1 QSVGRRPAD
10 LQYARHGRD
19 GEAARDQ
26 RLRVTQSSPHSR
38 FRSATCSSG
47 PGSPDTLVNKSI
59 IPTNAVGALVLRLGR
74 DNPRWGYQ
82 RIVGEPAG
90 VGVRVSATSVA

>member
-1 QSVGRRPAD
+1 
-10 LQYARHGRD
+10 
-19 GEAARDQ
+19 
-26 RLRVTQSSPHSR
+26 
-38 FRSATCSSG
+38 
-47 PGSPDTLVNKSI
+47 VNKSI

-90 VGVRVSATSVA
+90 VGVRVSATSVAKEAGLGGRIHEYARAG